1 MIAGNIQNLFIA
13 EYEAAQGWISGNISR
28 FKSSVKDSDFYLLYQ
43 IGRHPLPPP
52 GIEMVIKSL
61 GERVR
66 IVDATQ
72 IDDDEMVDHMVS
84 EIRSTDQ
91 NTISV
96 WFLQLREECETVQKK
111 LPGYRITYSD
121 TFQIGRRGRKPAQKA
136 STATE
141 AEDSLP
147 FPEAKE
153 KADSDRPA
161 DSGRQKEETVPTKSK
176 PRANKNRAF
185 KGKRQHLDHSE
196 KRPENNPSQAAS
208 LESDKGEIK
217 KGSAEEAASKKT
229 EQKKNAQEKKSPS
242 PAGIGMADI
251 FDSLN
256 LFASPIPSGTRQRDE
271 TPADN
276 RAELNSA
283 AMSDST
289 SDDEAE
295 RIRKEVDQII
305 EQAGAKVKSDSTDQ
319 ESDKAAK
326 AEQYR
331 QTSRPSTPKSPPP
344 SRGDSRKGDKSKHP
358 KQGDK
363 PQGKETSTSDLMRII
378 FGARHDEKK
387 YEHEFTEIDNSKAQM
402 VSTLEDRLIRN
413 IDLLVKGVK
422 EYQWDYAEYMQ
433 FIITLIRSSDCT
445 DFLQSWSIV
454 SPNHPIQMN
463 ETVYKA
469 IFDEADYY
477 ARVCDLLYAEDNW

>member
-28 FKSSVKDSDFYLLYQ
+28 FKSSVKDTDFYLLYQ

-72 IDDDEMVDHMVS
+72 IDDEEMVQHMVS
-84 EIRSTDQ
+84 EIQSTDQ

-96 WFLQLREECETVQKK
+96 WFLQLREECKTVQKQ
-111 LPGYRITYSD
+111 LPDYRITYSD
-121 TFQIGRRGRKPAQKA
+121 TFQIGRRGRKSAQKVT
-136 STATE
+136 TATE

-147 FPEAKE
+147 FPEAKD
-153 KADSDRPA
+153 KVDSDRP
-161 DSGRQKEETVPTKSK
+161 KEEPVPTKSK
-176 PRANKNRAF
+176 PRANKNRVS

-196 KRPENNPSQAAS
+196 KRSENNSPQATNM
-208 LESDKGEIK
+208 ESDMAETK
-217 KGSAEEAASKKT
+217 KDSEEDTASNKT
-229 EQKKNAQEKKSPS
+229 EQKNSQEKKSPS

-256 LFASPIPSGTRQRDE
+256 LFASPIPSAARKRVEQ
-271 TPADN
+271 PADKG
-276 RAELNSA
+276 AELNSA
-283 AMSDST
+283 AASDT
-289 SDDEAE
+289 SSNDEAE

-305 EQAGAKVKSDSTDQ
+305 EQAGAKGKADSTDQ
-319 ESDKAAK
+319 EAGKAEQHRQSSRPSSPKSSPTSRGDNRRSDKAK
-326 AEQYR
+326 
-331 QTSRPSTPKSPPP
+331 P
-344 SRGDSRKGDKSKHP
+344 P

-363 PQGKETSTSDLMRII
+363 TQSKETSTSDLMRII

-422 EYQWDYAEYMQ
+422 EYQWDYSEYMQ

-445 DFLQSWSIV
+445 DFLQSWGIV

>member
-72 IDDDEMVDHMVS
+72 IDDDEMVEHMVS
-84 EIRSTDQ
+84 EIQSTDQ
-91 NTISV
+91 DTISV

-111 LPGYRITYSD
+111 MPGYQITYSD
-121 TFQIGRRGRKPAQKA
+121 TFQIGRRGRKPAQKVT
-136 STATE
+136 TATE
-141 AEDSLP
+141 TEDSLP

-153 KADSDRPA
+153 KANSDK
-161 DSGRQKEETVPTKSK
+161 QKEETVPTKSK
-176 PRANKNRAF
+176 PRANKNRTS

-196 KRPENNPSQAAS
+196 KRPKNNPSQAAS
-208 LESDKGEIK
+208 LESDKDEIK
-217 KGSAEEAASKKT
+217 KGSEEEATSKKT
-229 EQKKNAQEKKSPS
+229 EQKKNAQEKKAPS

-256 LFASPIPSGTRQRDE
+256 LFASPIPSSTRKRDE
-271 TPADN
+271 TPTDN
-276 RAELNSA
+276 GAELNSA
-283 AMSDST
+283 AAPDS
-289 SDDEAE
+289 SSNDEAE
-295 RIRKEVDQII
+295 RIRLEVDQII
-305 EQAGAKVKSDSTDQ
+305 EQAGAKVKADSTDQ
-319 ESDKAAK
+319 ESGKSVKTEQHRPSSKTSSPKSQPPGRGDNRRSDKAK
-326 AEQYR
+326 
-331 QTSRPSTPKSPPP
+331 PPKPT
-344 SRGDSRKGDKSKHP
+344 
-358 KQGDK
+358 DK
-363 PQGKETSTSDLMRII
+363 PQNKETSTSDLMRII

-445 DFLQSWSIV
+445 DFLQSWCIV

>member
-13 EYEAAQGWISGNISR
+13 EYETAQGWISGNISR
-28 FKSSVKDSDFYLLYQ
+28 FKSSVKDTDFYLLYQ

-72 IDDDEMVDHMVS
+72 IDDEEMVQHMVS
-84 EIRSTDQ
+84 EIQSTDQ

-96 WFLQLREECETVQKK
+96 WFLQLREECKTVQKQ
-111 LPGYRITYSD
+111 LPDYRITYSD
-121 TFQIGRRGRKPAQKA
+121 TFQIGRRGRKPAQKVT
-136 STATE
+136 TATE
-141 AEDSLP
+141 AEDNLP

-153 KADSDRPA
+153 KVNSDRL
-161 DSGRQKEETVPTKSK
+161 REETGPSK
-176 PRANKNRAF
+176 PKSGPNKNRAP

-196 KRPENNPSQAAS
+196 KRSENNPSQATN
-208 LESDKGEIK
+208 LESDKAETK
-217 KGSAEEAASKKT
+217 KGSEEDAASKKT

-305 EQAGAKVKSDSTDQ
+305 EQAGAKGKADSTDQ
-319 ESDKAAK
+319 EAGK
-326 AEQYR
+326 AEQHR
-331 QTSRPSTPKSPPP
+331 QSRKPSSPKSAPT
-344 SRGDSRKGDKSKHP
+344 SRGDNRRGDKAKPP

-363 PQGKETSTSDLMRII
+363 TQSKETSTSDLMRII

-422 EYQWDYAEYMQ
+422 EYQWDYSEYMQ

-445 DFLQSWSIV
+445 DFLQSWGIV

-463 ETVYKA
+463 KTVYKA